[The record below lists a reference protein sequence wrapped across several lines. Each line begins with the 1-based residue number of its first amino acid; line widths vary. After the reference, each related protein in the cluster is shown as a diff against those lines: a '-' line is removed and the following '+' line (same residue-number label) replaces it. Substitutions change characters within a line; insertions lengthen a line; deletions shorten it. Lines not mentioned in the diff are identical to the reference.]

1 MFRPHLHTRL
11 VRLTEFAKSILSFTF
26 LLFCLGYAGN
36 VYSDNDVDLPTNDT
50 SFIQINALE
59 PPIKVL
65 IVDGFNNHNWQLS
78 TRLIREILLSAGNI
92 DVDVTTTPS
101 SKAAKGWKT
110 WRPQFS
116 DYDVVL
122 QNSSDIKATDG
133 IRWPREVQLALEK
146 FVSAGGG
153 LLAFHSAN
161 NAFSDW
167 PEYNNMLGLAWRS
180 ADYGS
185 AVVVHES
192 NSDKEGTEVKQW
204 LEYISKGRGG
214 RTGHGKRRDVLVTR
228 FGDHA
233 MHKDLPK
240 HWRAAD
246 LEVYRYVRGPAKN
259 LTVLSYASDLKTNL
273 FFPTE
278 WTVAY
283 GKGRVY
289 TSTFG
294 HVWHKNTVPDAMR
307 CSAAQTLLQRAVIW
321 LANNEKRL
329 RNITKPVD
337 FPDIDKVSLR
347 GM

>member
-1 MFRPHLHTRL
+1 MRIPHLPPCL
-11 VRLTEFAKSILSFTF
+11 VVTSKFVKSLVSFTF
-26 LLFCLGYAGN
+26 VLLGFGYAGT
-36 VYSDNDVDLPTNDT
+36 VYSGSDVSMKEYDAAV
-50 SFIQINALE
+50 IQVYSSE

-78 TRLIREILLSAGNI
+78 TKLIREILLSAGNI
-92 DVDVTTTPS
+92 DVDVTTTPPT
-101 SKAAKGWKT
+101 KAAVGWHT

-122 QNSSDIKATDG
+122 QNTSDIKATDG
-133 IRWPREVQLALEK
+133 IGWPREVQLALEK
-146 FVSAGGG
+146 FVSKGGG

-161 NAFSDW
+161 NAFADW
-167 PEYNNMLGLAWRS
+167 PEYNNMLGLAWRA

-185 AVVVHES
+185 AVVVHERHS
-192 NSDKEGTEVKQW
+192 NKKDTEVVQK
-204 LEYISKGRGG
+204 LEYITEGKGG

-228 FGDHA
+228 FGDHP
-233 MHKDLPK
+233 MHKALPK
-240 HWRAAD
+240 QWRAAD

-259 LTVLSYASDLKTNL
+259 LTVLSYARDVSTNL

-321 LANNEKRL
+321 LARNEKRL
-329 RNITKPVD
+329 QNITIPVD
-337 FPDIDKVSLR
+337 FPGIEKVSLR
-347 GM
+347 VM